1 MSLAA
6 PHATHLITTLAE
18 LERGLAWQSLEVD
31 GHVWRWLDTGG
42 PGPAAVLLPGSVGD
56 GGMFVSILAAMRFRA
71 RLVAVTYPA
80 LSEPAR
86 LADGLAQV
94 MTHLGLASAVVA
106 GSSFAAYW
114 AQFFALRHP
123 QRVRALVVGNGLV
136 DGHDLA
142 YDPLFKRDYL
152 ESVSPQG
159 LHAAWLARVG
169 NLPVTPLQQLQLFML
184 SERQSPV
191 NLHARFLGVGRASA
205 CPPLPLPMSAITV
218 LDCTD
223 DPLIPAEVRARMRA
237 CYPGARHVS
246 LATGGHYPHL
256 VNPQAYRDLLL
267 DVLTLA

>member
-1 MSLAA
+1 MSLSV
-6 PHATHLITTLAE
+6 PHATHLITTLE
-18 LERGLAWQSLEVD
+18 GLERGLAWQSLEVD

-56 GGMFVSILAAMRFRA
+56 GGMFVSILAAMRSRA

-80 LSEPAR
+80 LPEPER

-94 MTHLGLASAVVA
+94 MAHLGLASAVVA

-123 QRVRALVVGNGLV
+123 QRVRA
-136 DGHDLA
+136 
-142 YDPLFKRDYL
+142 
-152 ESVSPQG
+152 
-159 LHAAWLARVG
+159 
-169 NLPVTPLQQLQLFML
+169 
-184 SERQSPV
+184 
-191 NLHARFLGVGRASA
+191 
-205 CPPLPLPMSAITV
+205 MSAITV
-218 LDCTD
+218 LDCVD
-223 DPLIPAEVRARMRA
+223 DPLIPATVRDRMRA

-256 VNPQAYRDLLL
+256 VNPQAYHDLLL